1 MVVRTEKLLR
11 NDNLILTLMRKGFN
25 LGNINLAVDIDAL
38 GLFRKH
44 DRNAEMTCHNAGN
57 ANTGCLNGN
66 DLVDRLVRE
75 TALELLA
82 HLIKQVN
89 IHLMVQKTVYLQ
101 NVAFLNNAILGNS
114 FL

>member
-1 MVVRTEKLLR
+1 MPQW
-11 NDNLILTLMRKGFN
+11 
-25 LGNINLAVDIDAL
+25 
-38 GLFRKH
+38 
-44 DRNAEMTCHNAGN
+44 
-57 ANTGCLNGN
+57 N

-89 IHLMVQKTVYLQ
+89 IHLMVQKAVYLQ
-101 NVAFLNNAILGNS
+101 NVAFLNNAILDNS

>member
-1 MVVRTEKLLR
+1 MVVRTEELLR
-11 NDNLILTLMRKGFN
+11 NDNLILTLMRKGFD
-25 LGNINLAVDIDAL
+25 LGNINLAVDVDAL
-38 GLFRKH
+38 GLLCKH
-44 DRNAEMTCHNAGN
+44 DRNTEMTCHNAGN

-89 IHLMVQKTVYLQ
+89 IHLMVQKAVYLQ
-101 NVAFLNNAILGNS
+101 NVAFLNNAILDNS